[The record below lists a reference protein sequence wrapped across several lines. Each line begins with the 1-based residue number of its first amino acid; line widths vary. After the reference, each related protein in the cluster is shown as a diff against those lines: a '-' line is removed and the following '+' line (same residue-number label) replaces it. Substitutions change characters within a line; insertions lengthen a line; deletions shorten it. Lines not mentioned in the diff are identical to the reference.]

1 MTGRRATLDDSTV
14 CGIEK
19 VFLIVRI
26 YFVYLFIFIEGN
38 AVSVINLNHSICM
51 KNFMGKILREKLSE
65 MVKSEATS
73 NSTRTTKVIQKQN
86 NK

>member
-1 MTGRRATLDDSTV
+1 MTGRRATRDDSTV

-19 VFLIVRI
+19 AFLIVRI

-51 KNFMGKILREKLSE
+51 KNCMGKILRE
-65 MVKSEATS
+65 
-73 NSTRTTKVIQKQN
+73 
-86 NK
+86 